1 MIILRQK
8 LYNRHDMEV
17 LREIH
22 AATNGFRKRL
32 NYKGMTPRDV
42 YRLNDFTTQL
52 YQYSKGNGAIDWGE
66 FSTLAKHLGLPKT
79 AKYGRHAIEKF
90 YNPEII
96 ERAKSIRATKAGLG
110 KEWERSKE
118 LYKSWE
124 PLEKAEEEIT
134 SKVRQLQELRDSKKI
149 TSKKYWKKLEELS
162 KQFEGIRAQQD
173 AWGKKFGG
181 EYADIEAKL
190 KTIPKD
196 QETDFI
202 AKLNQRADKAADE
215 ALAKS
220 ELIKSRKLTPN
231 EVDMAEKI
239 KADAKSKGAKIE
251 VDKNMDGGEYD
262 FVEDAISGD
271 AKSMSRPETVG
282 HEWGHRTFNIKMARR
297 LGFIKDRKAAMQN
310 QKPQILNSAEYRG
323 GTGFYPDNPWY
334 EISDELGATYTH
346 LTSPIMRQ
354 ATPLERAKQ
363 IESLGYSYDT
373 YLFDSYKNLG
383 ELDRTYPRVP
393 YVSAAQTRRKKGY
406 RG

>member
-8 LYNRHDMEV
+8 LYNRRDLEV
-17 LREIH
+17 LKEIH

-32 NYKGMTPRDV
+32 NYNRVTPRDV

-52 YQYSKGNGAIDWGE
+52 YQYSKGNGAINWRE
-66 FSTLAKHLGLPKT
+66 FSTLAEHLGLPKT

-96 ERAKSIRATKAGLG
+96 ERAKSIRAAKAGLG

-124 PLEKAEEEIT
+124 PFEKAKEEIAE
-134 SKVRQLQELRDSKKI
+134 KMQELRQLRDSKKI
-149 TSKKYWKKLEELS
+149 SSKKYWQKCQELDERYNDIS
-162 KQFEGIRAQQD
+162 AQQE
-173 AWGKKFGG
+173 AWIKKFGS
-181 EYADIEAKL
+181 EYADIKAKL
-190 KTIPKD
+190 ETIPKD

-202 AKLNQRADKAADE
+202 AKLNQRADKAAGE
-215 ALAKS
+215 AIAKS
-220 ELIKSRKLTPN
+220 ELIKSRKLTPS

-251 VDKNMDGGEYD
+251 VDKNMDGGEFD
-262 FVEDAISGD
+262 FVEDTISGD
-271 AKSMSRPETVG
+271 PMSMSRPETVG
-282 HEWGHRTFNIKMARR
+282 HEAGHRTFNIKMARR

-323 GTGFYPDNPWY
+323 GTGFYRDNPWY
-334 EISDELGATYTH
+334 EVSDELGATYTH

-383 ELDRTYPRVP
+383 KLDRTYPRVSP
-393 YVSAAQTRRKKGY
+393 VY
-406 RG
+406 